1 MAATFPSLGLAQT
14 TTAAAAPATTPGT
27 GLVAPEVEPE
37 ARQALE
43 RMSAYLGTLKTF
55 EVRTQT
61 SLDIVTETGQRV
73 QIDGT
78 AHYKVRR
85 PDGFVIEVATD
96 LKKRTFFYDG
106 KNFTVFSP
114 QHEFYATVAAPET
127 TLKTLDLLWDKFGIA
142 LPLEDLFRWN
152 GLKSRRSEEL
162 TGAFLVG
169 PATIDGVL
177 TDQYA
182 FRQGQVDWSVW
193 IEQGARPLPRKLMIV
208 DRSQPE
214 QPAYVARLAW
224 TLNPTFAPDAF
235 TFRAGPKA
243 KSIRMST
250 LETAGSTP

>member
-1 MAATFPSLGLAQT
+1 LSAAQT
-14 TTAAAAPATTPGT
+14 APAAVPDGE
-27 GLVAPEVEPE
+27 LVAPIVEPE

-43 RMSAYLGTLKTF
+43 RMSAYLGTLKSF

-96 LKKRTFFYDG
+96 LKKRTFLYDG
-106 KNFTVFSP
+106 KSFTVFSP
-114 QHEFYATVAAPET
+114 EHEFYSTVAAPAT
-127 TLKTLDLLWDKFGIA
+127 ILQTLDIVWDRFGIA

-152 GLKSRRSEEL
+152 DIPSRRPEGL

-169 PATIDGVL
+169 PATIDGVV

-193 IEQGARPLPRKLMIV
+193 IERGERPLPRKLMIV

-224 TLNPTFAPDAF
+224 TLNPTFAADAF
-235 TFRAGPKA
+235 AFRAGPKA

-250 LETAGSTP
+250 LETTGSTP